1 MFFLLSV
8 ALAGDQ
14 ALYER
19 GLQVLR
25 NHYLWEERLDPGA
38 MFQGV
43 GQQLEERIEWLLVED
58 SPGSLLLRDGRNT
71 WHAELFLQD
80 GSKLPQ
86 VLAQLEDAVAGAGL
100 PLDPEID
107 LRVEILK
114 GLLRPLDRH
123 TVVLSGTGL
132 ERFDERISGTLSGV
146 GATIGPDTT
155 GNFVV
160 KGLFPNGPAMRGGV
174 QVGDRLLR
182 VDGVSTV
189 GMTTAETTRRI
200 RGEAKTEVVLTMMRG
215 DQSVEL
221 RLIREELTIPNVS
234 SRAGPQGV
242 GVLKIDHFSEQTDR
256 YLGEGLGSLAEQG
269 LLAEGLVID
278 LRGNTGGSLVQSA
291 KAADTF
297 VSEGLI
303 VRTAGRGGAPVSG
316 LVGQIMAQPD
326 RPGYAMPVVVLM
338 DRATASGSEILAG
351 GLRYLDRALLL
362 GTPSFGKGT
371 VQKTYTLAP
380 ELKLKL
386 TVAEY
391 LLDGDVRVADVGLAP
406 DLALTEVHFSP
417 DSIWYADPERLRARL
432 PAGTP
437 TLPLVVEEGV
447 EPVDGTLE
455 VAAGL
460 LRAATGGT
468 RNHLLDAT
476 LGQLLLLRAA
486 ADSTLEAAYQRHQI
500 DWTGGDVPGNVKVEV
515 EVSGADHLER
525 GAPGTLYWKIR
536 NQGDALH
543 RAALRFRSVES
554 TWEDRVLPL
563 GLLAAAE
570 QRSAGLRLNPEP
582 GRSRRDPVEIWLE
595 VEGRPAELL
604 RTLTLGLDG
613 EDPAELRVSA
623 RFLPCP
629 LPCATRP
636 ELELTVENRGRSSLT
651 GLVASLAFPE
661 DPALELLEEET
672 APQDLLR
679 RQTGVFRIGLRTALD
694 RAPAPLELE
703 LTLKSK
709 EGRRVIPLSIPLD
722 GSPRSYS
729 PPSLSLSRL
738 PLVAPLGQLR
748 LNVTAK
754 DDVQVDHL
762 VVWAGTETRDR
773 SRSTPLVQYHGNKV
787 TWEPGEHRQA
797 RVSLEVPV
805 VAGANI
811 YTITA
816 EDDQG
821 LRSSTTLH
829 VLGQR
834 VIRPMATSEVPSE

>member
-1 MFFLLSV
+1 
-8 ALAGDQ
+8 
-14 ALYER
+14 
-19 GLQVLR
+19 
-25 NHYLWEERLDPGA
+25 
-38 MFQGV
+38 
-43 GQQLEERIEWLLVED
+43 
-58 SPGSLLLRDGRNT
+58 
-71 WHAELFLQD
+71 
-80 GSKLPQ
+80 
-86 VLAQLEDAVAGAGL
+86 
-100 PLDPEID
+100 
-107 LRVEILK
+107 
-114 GLLRPLDRH
+114 
-123 TVVLSGTGL
+123 
-132 ERFDERISGTLSGV
+132 
-146 GATIGPDTT
+146 GATIGPDAT
-155 GNFVV
+155 GDFVV

-189 GMTTAETTRRI
+189 GMTTNETTRRI
-200 RGEAKTEVVLTMMRG
+200 RGEAKTEVVLTLLRG
-215 DQSVEL
+215 DQTIEL

-291 KAADTF
+291 RAADTF
-297 VSEGLI
+297 VGEGLI

-326 RPGYAMPVVVLM
+326 RPGYAMPMVVLM

-351 GLRYLDRALLL
+351 ALRYLDRALLV

-406 DLALTEVHFSP
+406 DLALTEVHFNSN
-417 DSIWYADPERLRARL
+417 SIWYADPERLRARL

-437 TLPLVVEEGV
+437 TLPLVVEEGA
-447 EPVDGTLE
+447 EPTDGTLD

-460 LRAATGGT
+460 LRAALGGT
-468 RNHLLDAT
+468 RDQMLDAT

-486 ADSTLEAAYQRHQI
+486 ADSALEAAYQRHQI
-500 DWTGGDVPGNVKVEV
+500 DWTSGELPTAVKVDV

-525 GAPGTLYWKIR
+525 GAEGTLYWKIQ

-543 RAALRFRSVES
+543 RAALRLRSVES

-563 GLLAAAE
+563 GTLATGE
-570 QRSAGLRLNPEP
+570 QRTVGLKLSPEP
-582 GRSRRDPVEIWLE
+582 GSSRRDPVEIWLE

-604 RTLTLGLDG
+604 RVRTLGLEG

-651 GLVASLAFPE
+651 GLVASLGFPE
-661 DPALELLEEET
+661 DPKLELLEEET
-672 APQDLLR
+672 AP
-679 RQTGVFRIGLRTALD
+679 
-694 RAPAPLELE
+694 
-703 LTLKSK
+703 
-709 EGRRVIPLSIPLD
+709 
-722 GSPRSYS
+722 
-729 PPSLSLSRL
+729 
-738 PLVAPLGQLR
+738 
-748 LNVTAK
+748 
-754 DDVQVDHL
+754 
-762 VVWAGTETRDR
+762 
-773 SRSTPLVQYHGNKV
+773 
-787 TWEPGEHRQA
+787 
-797 RVSLEVPV
+797 
-805 VAGANI
+805 
-811 YTITA
+811 
-816 EDDQG
+816 
-821 LRSSTTLH
+821 
-829 VLGQR
+829 
-834 VIRPMATSEVPSE
+834 